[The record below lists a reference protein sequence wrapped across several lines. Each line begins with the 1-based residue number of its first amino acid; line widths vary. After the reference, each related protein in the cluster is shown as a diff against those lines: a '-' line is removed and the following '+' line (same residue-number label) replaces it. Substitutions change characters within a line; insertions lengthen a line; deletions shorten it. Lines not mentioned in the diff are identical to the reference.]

1 MRAIFKRELTSYF
14 NNMTGYIFTAFT
26 VFIIGIYV
34 MYYCL
39 KNGYPYFE
47 YVVSNI
53 EFFYLMTIPVLTM
66 KVVAEDK
73 KQRTDQ
79 LLYSL
84 PLSMTQIV
92 IGKFLAMAV
101 VVLLPVIELMLLP
114 PILNIYGD
122 VALGTAYSS
131 IFAYYMLGLALT
143 AIGLFVSSLTDNQ
156 LAAAAITFVIVLISY
171 LMTGLSSYIPGDSF
185 SSYISFAV
193 IILIAGFIIWLM
205 TKNIAASFTIFGIA
219 EGILFILYLTKKTL
233 FEGLIHKVISNISLF
248 DKSENFFY
256 GIFDLTGV
264 VYFISVIVLF
274 IFLTIQSMEK
284 RRWS

>member
-1 MRAIFKRELTSYF
+1 MKAIFKRELASYF

-26 VFIIGIYV
+26 IFIIGIYV

-39 KNGYPYFE
+39 KSGYSYFE

-84 PLSMTQIV
+84 PLSMSQIV
-92 IGKFLAMAV
+92 IGKFLSMAIV
-101 VVLLPVIELMLLP
+101 LLLPVIELIFLP
-114 PILNIYGD
+114 PILNIYGN
-122 VALGTAYSS
+122 VPFGTAYSS
-131 IFAYYMLGLALT
+131 IFVYYMLGLALI
-143 AIGLFVSSLTDNQ
+143 AIGLFISSLTDNQ
-156 LAAAAITFVIVLISY
+156 LAAAAITFIIVLISY
-171 LMTGLSSYIPGDSF
+171 LMSGLSSYIPGDSL

-193 IILIAGFIIWLM
+193 IILLAGIIIWLM
-205 TKNIAASFTIFGIA
+205 IKNITVSFLISAAA
-219 EGILFILYLTKKTL
+219 EGMLLIVYITKKTV

-248 DKSENFFY
+248 DKSENFFQ
-256 GIFDLTGV
+256 GIFDLTSV
-264 VYFISVIVLF
+264 VYFISVILLF

>member
-26 VFIIGIYV
+26 IFIIGIYV

-84 PLSMTQIV
+84 PLSMAQIV

-101 VVLLPVIELMLLP
+101 VLLLPVIELVIIP

-122 VALGTAYSS
+122 IALGTAYSS

-143 AIGLFVSSLTDNQ
+143 AIGLFISSLTDNQ

-193 IILIAGFIIWLM
+193 IILLAGVIIWFM
-205 TKNIAASFTIFGIA
+205 TKNMAVSLAISGVAEGALLIVYIA
-219 EGILFILYLTKKTL
+219 EKTA
-233 FEGLIHKVISNISLF
+233 FEGLIHKVIGNISLF

-264 VYFISVIVLF
+264 VYFISVTVFF

>member
-1 MRAIFKRELTSYF
+1 MKAIFKRELASYF

-26 VFIIGIYV
+26 VFITGIYV

-66 KVVAEDK
+66 KIVAEDK

-84 PLSMTQIV
+84 PLSMSQIV

-101 VVLLPVIELMLLP
+101 VLLLPVIELLILP

-131 IFAYYMLGLALT
+131 IFSYYMLGLALA

-171 LMTGLSSYIPGDSF
+171 LISGLSSYIPGDSF

-193 IILIAGFIIWLM
+193 IILLACVIIWLM
-205 TKNIAASFTIFGIA
+205 TKNKGFSLLIAVIVEAVLLIFYLVKKAS
-219 EGILFILYLTKKTL
+219 
-233 FEGLIHKVISNISLF
+233 FEGLIHKVINNISLF
-248 DKSENFFY
+248 DKAENFLY

-264 VYFISVIVLF
+264 VYFVSVIAFFV
-274 IFLTIQSMEK
+274 FLTIQSMEK

>member
-1 MRAIFKRELTSYF
+1 MKAIFKRELTSYF

-66 KVVAEDK
+66 KVVAEDR

-101 VVLLPVIELMLLP
+101 VLLLPVIELIILP
-114 PILNIYGD
+114 PVLNIYGD

-143 AIGLFVSSLTDNQ
+143 AIGLFISSLTDNQ

-193 IILIAGFIIWLM
+193 IILLAGVIIWFM
-205 TKNIAASFTIFGIA
+205 TKNITASLVIFGIA
-219 EGILFILYLTKKTL
+219 EGMLLVLYLTKRTV

>member
-1 MRAIFKRELTSYF
+1 MKAIFKRELTSYF

-47 YVVSNI
+47 YVVSNV

-84 PLSMTQIV
+84 PLSMRQIV
-92 IGKFLAMAV
+92 LGKFFAMT
-101 VVLLPVIELMLLP
+101 VVLFLPVIELLILP
-114 PILNIYGD
+114 PILNIYGNI
-122 VALGTAYSS
+122 ALGTAYSS

-143 AIGLFVSSLTDNQ
+143 AIGLFISSLTDNQ
-156 LAAAAITFVIVLISY
+156 LAAASITFVIVLASY

-193 IILIAGFIIWLM
+193 IILLACIVIWFM
-205 TKNIAASFTIFGIA
+205 TKSKAASLIIFGVA
-219 EGILFILYLTKKTL
+219 EACLLLFYAIKKTA
-233 FEGLIHKVISNISLF
+233 FEGLIHKVISGISLF
-248 DKSENFFY
+248 DKADNFFN
-256 GIFDLTGV
+256 GIFDLTGM
-264 VYFISVIVLF
+264 VYFLSVIVLF

>member
-1 MRAIFKRELTSYF
+1 MKAIFKRELNSLF
-14 NNMTGYIFTAFT
+14 NNMTGYIFTAFSL
-26 VFIIGIYV
+26 FIIGIYV

-66 KVVAEDK
+66 KVIAEEK
-73 KQRTDQ
+73 KQHTDR

-92 IGKFLAMAV
+92 TGKFLAMAAV
-101 VVLLPVIELMLLP
+101 LLLPVIELLLLP
-114 PILNIYGD
+114 PVLNIYGD
-122 VALGTAYSS
+122 IALGTAYSS
-131 IFAYYMLGLALT
+131 ILAYYMLGLTLT
-143 AIGLFVSSLTDNQ
+143 SIGLFISSLTDNQ
-156 LAAAAITFVIVLISY
+156 LAAAAITFVIVLICY

-185 SSYISFAV
+185 SSYIAFAV
-193 IILIAGFIIWLM
+193 IIILAGIVIWLM
-205 TKNIAASFTIFGIA
+205 TKSIPVSLSIAGITEA
-219 EGILFILYLTKKTL
+219 VLLTLYLIKNTA
-233 FEGLIHKVISNISLF
+233 FEGLIHKVISSISPF
-248 DKSENFFY
+248 DKTENFFY

-264 VYFISVIVLF
+264 IYFISVTVLF
-274 IFLTIQSMEK
+274 VFLTIQSMEK

>member
-1 MRAIFKRELTSYF
+1 MKAIFKRELTSYF

-26 VFIIGIYV
+26 VFIIGIHV

-47 YVVSNI
+47 YVVSNV

-84 PLSMTQIV
+84 PLSMRQIV
-92 IGKFLAMAV
+92 FGKFLAMAV
-101 VVLLPVIELMLLP
+101 VLLLPVIELMILP

-122 VALGTAYSS
+122 MELGTAYSS
-131 IFAYYMLGLALT
+131 IFSYYMLGLSLT

-156 LAAAAITFVIVLISY
+156 LAAAAITFVIVLVSY

-185 SSYISFAV
+185 SSYIAFAV
-193 IILIAGFIIWLM
+193 IILLACIIIWLM
-205 TKNIAASFTIFGIA
+205 TKNKAASLTIFIIA
-219 EGILFILYLTKKTL
+219 EFLLMLAFMLKKAA
-233 FEGLIHKVISNISLF
+233 FEGLIHKVISSISLF

-264 VYFISVIVLF
+264 VYFISVIILF

>member
-26 VFIIGIYV
+26 IFIIGIYV

-47 YVVSNI
+47 YVISSI

-84 PLSMTQIV
+84 PLSMPQIV

-101 VVLLPVIELMLLP
+101 VLLLPVIELIILP
-114 PILNIYGD
+114 PVLNIYGD
-122 VALGTAYSS
+122 ISLGTAYSS

-143 AIGLFVSSLTDNQ
+143 AIGLFISSLTDNQ

-171 LMTGLSSYIPGDSF
+171 LITGLSSYIPGDSF
-185 SSYISFAV
+185 SSYISFAI
-193 IILIAGFIIWLM
+193 IILIAAVLIWFM
-205 TKNIAASFTIFGIA
+205 TKNRAASLVIFGVA
-219 EGILFILYLTKKTL
+219 EGVLLLFYTAKKTA

-248 DKSENFFY
+248 DKTENFFY

-274 IFLTIQSMEK
+274 VFLTIQSMEK

>member
-1 MRAIFKRELTSYF
+1 MKAIFKRELTSYF

-66 KVVAEDK
+66 KVVAEDR

-101 VVLLPVIELMLLP
+101 VMLLPVIELIILP
-114 PILNIYGD
+114 PVLNIYGD

-143 AIGLFVSSLTDNQ
+143 AIGLFISSLTDNQ

-193 IILIAGFIIWLM
+193 IILLAGVIIWFM
-205 TKNIAASFTIFGIA
+205 TKNITASLVIFGIA
-219 EGILFILYLTKKTL
+219 EGMLLVLYLTKRTV